1 MKSRRLRGAALSSL
15 VGALLS
21 LACPVRLRLW
31 TRAGWPYGSVARTS
45 AEAATPARV
54 RLAIAA
60 DAVEADRV
68 QTVVREL
75 LGRLSIVVEA
85 VTVDRVDL
93 GELSTGSAGTD
104 AYLAR
109 AWVDLRRQDVGILY
123 LVDAR
128 RERLVVRQVE
138 RPVGGEELAREQIGH
153 ILETSCEGLLAGETI
168 GVARA
173 DVMPL
178 LRAAAGTSPSPAI
191 AAPTS
196 ESTTAPAAWQW
207 TVGAHWGI
215 AALSSEAALTQG
227 PVLSTSVLA
236 RPRAGLRFGATLSGQ
251 LRLPVEADAR
261 TDNGSEGLRLRAW
274 AVRAIATIGR
284 PLGQR
289 VSGRLGVGGGVDV
302 MRAEPRAAADVALLA
317 PARSV
322 RIPIAAGTGA
332 IEYSW
337 VRGVRLG
344 AALTVDVDLSGTEFA
359 FSTASGNR
367 VVLRPWPVRPG
378 LQLGVIW

>member
-1 MKSRRLRGAALSSL
+1 
-15 VGALLS
+15 
-21 LACPVRLRLW
+21 
-31 TRAGWPYGSVARTS
+31 
-45 AEAATPARV
+45 
-54 RLAIAA
+54 
-60 DAVEADRV
+60 
-68 QTVVREL
+68 
-75 LGRLSIVVEA
+75 
-85 VTVDRVDL
+85 
-93 GELSTGSAGTD
+93 
-104 AYLAR
+104 
-109 AWVDLRRQDVGILY
+109 VDLRRPDVGILY

-128 RERLVVRQVE
+128 RERLLVRQVE

-168 GVARA
+168 GVASA

-178 LRAAAGTSPSPAI
+178 LRAATGTFPSPAI

-196 ESTTAPAAWQW
+196 ETTTAPAAWEW
-207 TVGAHWGI
+207 SVGAHWGV
-215 AALSSEAALTQG
+215 AALSSEAVLTQG
-227 PVLSTSVLA
+227 PALSASVVT
-236 RPRAGLRFGATLSGQ
+236 RPRAGLLRFGATLSGQ

-274 AVRAIATIGR
+274 AVRGIATIGR
-284 PLGQR
+284 PLGRR
-289 VSGRLGVGGGVDV
+289 VSGRLGVGGGIDV

-367 VVLRPWPVRPG
+367 AVLRPWPVRPG
-378 LQLGVIW
+378 LLLGVIW